1 MDTIKENKTGG
12 SEVMCW
18 SVHIKDVAKLQGVT
32 TQRKSPQSSY
42 FLIRLVLCFSEESD
56 VLDESGLDV
65 LVVHELA
72 EYVKLLPQE
81 LIGKINLMG
90 KKATNN

>member
-1 MDTIKENKTGG
+1 ML
-12 SEVMCW
+12 MCRFFH
-18 SVHIKDVAKLQGVT
+18 VKDVTKLQGLA
-32 TQRKSPQSSY
+32 TQIKSPQSSY

-65 LVVHELA
+65 LIVHELA

-81 LIGKINLMG
+81 LIGKINLME
-90 KKATNN
+90 